1 MIKLKLSGGLG
12 NQLFQIAAA
21 NHIAY
26 MLNKKFTIDLS
37 FYNRDIEN
45 NTSRNFVISKIF
57 NLPIKYVEF
66 SLLERLII
74 KLKFTNFL
82 AFTILNDNNY
92 RYFKSLNEKNIFLMQ
107 GYFQNHLFFKD
118 SIEILKKSINLK
130 RNTLKNSVSIH
141 IRRGDYLLPDNQNYF
156 AKCSLDYYKNSILK
170 LSKLINLDNHSF
182 YIFSDDI
189 DWCKRNIKL
198 NYKTIFRDSYD
209 EVEDFL
215 FMSNCENN
223 IISNST
229 FSWWAAYLNDY
240 KYKRVIAPK
249 EWYKHKTTTNNF
261 YPKSWI
267 KMKN

>member
-21 NHIAY
+21 NHISL
-26 MLNKKFTIDLS
+26 MLNKKFSIDLS

-45 NTSRNFVISKIF
+45 NTPRNFVIMKIF
-57 NLPIKYVEF
+57 NLPIKFVDF
-66 SLLERLII
+66 SLFERLLI
-74 KLKFTNFL
+74 KLNLTNFL
-82 AFTILNDNNY
+82 TYNVLNDNNY
-92 RYFKSLNEKNIFLMQ
+92 KCFKSFNENNIFLMQ

-118 SIEILKKSINLK
+118 SIKILKKSINLK
-130 RNTLKNSVSIH
+130 RMTIKNSVSIH
-141 IRRGDYLLPDNQNYF
+141 IRRGDYLLPENQSF
-156 AKCSLDYYKNSILK
+156 FSKCSISYYKNSILK
-170 LSKLINLDNHSF
+170 LSKLIDLENHCF

-198 NYKTIFRDSYD
+198 KYKTIFRDNYD

-229 FSWWAAYLNDY
+229 FSWWAAYLNNY
-240 KYKRVIAPK
+240 KYKRVIAPE
-249 EWYKHKTTTNNF
+249 EWYIDKKITNNF